1 MPVWILYALASMFFA
16 GLTSVIAKFGLKNVP
31 SDLGLAIRT
40 SVVFIFIWINAIA
53 FKHTKFIGN
62 FTGKDLLFLSISALT
77 TSLVEHSDKM
87 TNSLHSIGTE
97 VAMSLAQTGADV
109 TESISQRASEVNQTF
124 KHTGD
129 NLILDLG
136 LRGSEITQK
145 LDETGRQSAS

>member
-53 FKHTKFIGN
+53 FRHTKFMGN

-77 TSLVEHSDKM
+77 TSLSWIFYYRAIKIGDVSVVAGIDKA
-87 TNSLHSIGTE
+87 SLVITIFLSFFFLNEPLTPKILLGAGLITAGTL
-97 VAMSLAQTGADV
+97 VLV
-109 TESISQRASEVNQTF
+109 F
-124 KHTGD
+124 K
-129 NLILDLG
+129 
-136 LRGSEITQK
+136 
-145 LDETGRQSAS
+145 